1 MPHGSNL
8 LQIRD
13 ENQTLIFNL
22 SKFSLKMEE
31 INEKKRLHLNEQ
43 PGAASYIDV
52 SELRFFFF

>member
-31 INEKKRLHLNEQ
+31 INEKKHLHLNEQ

-52 SELRFFFF
+52 SELRFCF